1 MGWWTSRWPSVSFR
15 PVRAVGQGAAQ
26 LGGGGLLVPAAVDP
40 WTGYRYYAPGQLPE
54 AGLIRLLHQ
63 ACRGGAAGGDGGR
76 DGPGPGYPAAAW
88 DQCFPLRK
96 SIVKVLATEDMT
108 AWLAVI
114 SPSSRFWLSEVLER
128 FSDPMNTFACRVP

>member
-26 LGGGGLLVPAAVDP
+26 LGGGGPAGSGRGGSLDRVPVLC
-40 WTGYRYYAPGQLPE
+40 PGQLPE

-96 SIVKVLATEDMT
+96 SIAKVLAIEDMT

-114 SPSSRFWLSEVLER
+114 SPSSRFWLSEVLEK